1 MLGNTLYWHDYE
13 TFGLD
18 PKRDRP
24 AQFAGVRTDLEL
36 NVIDD
41 PLVVYCKPPAD
52 YLPDPEAC
60 MVTGITPQLAAENGV
75 CEAAFIAQ
83 IHQQMAQPGTC
94 ATGYNSIRFD
104 DEVTRNTL
112 YRNFFDPYI
121 REWKNGNSRWD
132 IIDLTRAMRALRPE
146 GIEWPVNE
154 EGRSSFRL
162 EELTAANGLEHSSA
176 HDALSDV
183 YATIEFARLIKRIQP
198 RLYTFVFEHR
208 SKATVNELLKLG
220 SMTPILHV
228 SGMYAHDQ
236 SRIAVVLPL
245 GKHPTNNNGV
255 LVYDLSVDPEPLLT
269 LSAEEIHKRIFTAQ
283 VDLPEGSERVPLK
296 TVHINKCPV
305 LAPVSVLRP
314 EDAERLSIDME
325 NCCVNLEK
333 IKMHGSLNKKLAS
346 VFSQRTFVDESDPDL
361 MIYSGGFFSDAD
373 RLGIDRVRET
383 PAEKLGDLKI
393 NFKDLRLPEMLFRY
407 RARNFPEFLSTEEQH
422 CWDQFCVSRL
432 SDRDAGASIVLQDY
446 YTKLENLTGQQGN
459 HPECLAALKIYAD
472 GIKDRLSLSS

>member
-1 MLGNTLYWHDYE
+1 MLQNTLYWHDYE

-24 AQFAGVRTDLEL
+24 AQFAGVRTDLDL
-36 NVIDD
+36 NIIDD

-60 MVTGITPQLAAENGV
+60 MVTGITPQLAAEKGI
-75 CEAAFIAQ
+75 CEAEFIAQ
-83 IHQQMAQPGTC
+83 IYQQMAQPGTC
-94 ATGYNSIRFD
+94 STGYNSIRFD

-154 EGRSSFRL
+154 EGRPSFRL

-183 YATIEFARLIKRIQP
+183 YATIAFARLVKHAQP
-198 RLYTFVFEHR
+198 RLFAFVFEHR
-208 SKATVNELLKLG
+208 SKAKVSELLKLG

-228 SGMYAHDQ
+228 SGMYAHEQ

-245 GKHPTNNNGV
+245 CKHPSNSNGV
-255 LVYDLSVDPEPLLT
+255 LVYDLSIDPEPLLT
-269 LSAEEIHKRIFTAQ
+269 LSAEEIHQRIFTAQ

-305 LAPVSVLRP
+305 LAPISVLRA
-314 EDAERLSIDME
+314 EDAERLSVDME

-333 IKMHGSLNKKLAS
+333 LKKHGSLNKKLAS
-346 VFSQRTFVDESDPDL
+346 VFSQRTFAEESDPDL
-361 MIYSGGFFSDAD
+361 MIYSGGFFSGAD
-373 RLGIDRVRET
+373 KAGIDRVRET
-383 PAEKLGDLKI
+383 AAEKLADLMI
-393 NFKDLRLPEMLFRY
+393 NFKDPRLPEMLFRY
-407 RARNFPEFLSTEEQH
+407 RARNFPEYLSTEEQL
-422 CWDQFCVSRL
+422 CWDLFCLRRL
-432 SDRDAGASIVLQDY
+432 TDNKAGASIILQEY
-446 YTKLENLTGQQGN
+446 YTKLEELRAYPGR
-459 HPECLAALKIYAD
+459 HECLAALKVYANGLKD
-472 GIKDRLSLSS
+472 QLNLIK